1 LLTKTPVKSPGY
13 GNPNAAH
20 NHHHNMAIASPKKKE
35 ELARQFKI
43 NPDVDSKLNA
53 FMKATP
59 DLVQYVKDLPREQLE
74 RKFLLRKMQD
84 QEQRQTYDVKVKGW
98 LEKPEQADLLKS
110 LRATVS
116 PNMKPE
122 QQERA
127 VLTQAKNYIRNTK
140 IKLG

>member
-1 LLTKTPVKSPGY
+1 
-13 GNPNAAH
+13 
-20 NHHHNMAIASPKKKE
+20 MAIASPKKKE

-43 NPDVDSKLNA
+43 NPEVDSKLNA
-53 FMKATP
+53 FMKAEP

-74 RKFLLRKMQD
+74 RKFLLRKMND
-84 QEQRQTYDVKVKGW
+84 VEQRHGYETKVKGW
-98 LEKPEQADLLKS
+98 LEKPEQADLFKS

-127 VLTQAKNYIRNTK
+127 VLIQAKNYIRNTK